1 LTARGDLKIEEPEKH
16 HRPPE
21 QAGRS
26 PSRRRFW
33 LRRAGVLMV
42 VLLLWLTW
50 SIGGALTAP
59 GTDTTAARLAEWGRF
74 HGLGWAVNGLEQ
86 MQYKANAPKVGGSV
100 AGGIPRIAPTQPA
113 ASKPTAPSTSVAP
126 PAPVRPQAQPPLPDE
141 GTWQPLVSLHGK
153 PAIRAAFL
161 RPDAQHTSYLTG
173 VTLLDQNLVRMTL
186 HPGYKVP
193 GDAGL
198 SQPSS
203 VPQSERDALVA
214 TFNSGFTMLDA
225 NGGYWQ
231 SGKTVVPLRQGA
243 ASMVFSKDGQMDVVK
258 WNAGNPGPD
267 VAAVRQNLVLLVDHG
282 AITPEVDSTT
292 RGLWGWT
299 LGNKTYVWRSAVG
312 VRKDGSVVFAA
323 GASMSVRTL
332 ANVMHDAGAERAME
346 LDINPDWTNFI
357 TYTHPSK
364 GVAVPHMLTKDEQPN
379 PSRYLQ
385 PSSRDFVAVSV
396 RR

>member
-1 LTARGDLKIEEPEKH
+1 MTARGDLKIEDPQEH
-16 HRPPE
+16 HRPPG

-33 LRRAGVLMV
+33 LRRVGVLMV

-59 GTDTTAARLAEWGRF
+59 GTDTTPARLAEWGRF
-74 HGLGWAVNGLEQ
+74 HGLGWAVSGLEQ
-86 MQYKANAPKVGGSV
+86 MQYKANPPKVGGSV

-113 ASKPTAPSTSVAP
+113 ASQPTRPSTYLAP
-126 PAPVRPQAQPPLPDE
+126 PAPIRPQAQPPLPNE
-141 GTWQPLVSLHGK
+141 GTWQPLVSLHGE
-153 PAIRAAFL
+153 PAIQAAFL
-161 RPDAQHTSYLTG
+161 RPDAQHTSYLVG
-173 VTLLDQNLVRMTL
+173 VATLNQKLVKMTL

-193 GDAGL
+193 GDSGL

-203 VPQSERDALVA
+203 VPPSARDSLLA
-214 TFNSGFTMLDA
+214 TFNSGFTMNDA

-231 SGKTVVPLRQGA
+231 GNKTVVPLRRGA
-243 ASMVFSKDGQMDVVK
+243 ASMVFYKDGRMDVVK
-258 WNAGNPGPD
+258 WNANNPGPD

-312 VRKDGSVVFAA
+312 VRKDGSLVFAA

-332 ANVMHDAGAERAME
+332 ANIMHDAGAERAME
-346 LDINPDWTNFI
+346 LDINPAWTNFI
-357 TYTHPSK
+357 TYSHPGK
-364 GVAVPHMLTKDEQPN
+364 GKAAPHMLTKDMQPN
-379 PSRYLQ
+379 PFRYLQ
-385 PSSRDFVAVSV
+385 PSSRDFIAVSA
-396 RR
+396 R